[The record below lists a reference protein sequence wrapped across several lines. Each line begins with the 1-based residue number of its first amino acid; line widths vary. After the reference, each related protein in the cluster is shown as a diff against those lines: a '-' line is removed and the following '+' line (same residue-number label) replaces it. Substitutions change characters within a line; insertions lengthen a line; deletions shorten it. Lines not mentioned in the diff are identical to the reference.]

1 MSKRRI
7 AERCLFILLDGL
19 GDRAYPELGD
29 RTPLQ
34 AAHTP
39 NLDAFARRGCCGLL
53 HAARQGIALPSENAH
68 FALFGYQKQ
77 EFPGRGLFEALGAGL
92 DIRPGDIAFL
102 VHFGEAEVR
111 EQTLFLKKHRP
122 KTSEEEAKAFIK
134 AIASYTWN
142 ARNGTGGNST
152 EKTEDILVDY
162 LPTKGLDG
170 ILRLR
175 GKGLSRQVTDTSPP
189 QHDHPLL
196 MALPYREAEDL
207 PAAQRTAEA
216 LNSYIAWSH
225 DVLSKHPLNQERRK
239 KNQEQINVLVTQRPG
254 TPGQIQPFADR
265 WGMQGASLSSG
276 LMYWGLASYLGM
288 RVEKMTDTD
297 DPGRDL
303 AERLAHA
310 ASLGKGYEFIHV
322 HTKAPDAAAH
332 TKDPSRKVAAIESLD
347 RGIGAMMAELLDGR
361 TVVLLTADHS
371 TPSAGPQIHSGE
383 PVPIA
388 VAGPGIRRDLVNGF
402 DEVQCAPGALGWVQ
416 GRDLMPRVLNCLDR
430 AKLAG
435 LMDTPDD
442 QPYWPGKR
450 KPFRL

>member
-1 MSKRRI
+1 MSTRRS
-7 AERCLFILLDGL
+7 ADRCLLILLDGL
-19 GDRAYPELGD
+19 GDRAYPAQGD

-39 NLDAFARRGCCGLL
+39 NLDAFAQSGSCGLL
-53 HAARQGIALPSENAH
+53 HAARPGIALPSENAH
-68 FALFGYQKQ
+68 FALFGYREQ
-77 EFPGRGLFEALGAGL
+77 EFPGRGLFEALGAEL

-102 VHFGEAEVR
+102 VHFGAAEVR

-122 KTSEEEAKAFIK
+122 KISPEETKAFTE
-134 AIASYTWN
+134 AIASYTWHGN
-142 ARNGTGGNST
+142 NGDET
-152 EKTEDILVDY
+152 EPVQIDY

-175 GKGLSRQVTDTSPP
+175 GKGLSCQVTDTSPP

-207 PAAQRTAEA
+207 PAAQRTAVA
-216 LNSYIAWSH
+216 LNSYIVWSH
-225 DVLSKHPLNQERRK
+225 DILSKHPLNLQRQEK
-239 KNQEQINVLVTQRPG
+239 TQELVNVLVTQRPG
-254 TPGQIQPFADR
+254 TPGQIQSFAER
-265 WGMQGASLSSG
+265 WGIQGASLSSG

-288 RVEKMTDTD
+288 RVEKVKDTD

-303 AERLAHA
+303 AERLRLAD
-310 ASLGKGYEFIHV
+310 SLGKEYEFLHV

-332 TKDPSRKVAAIESLD
+332 TKDPKKKVAAIESLD
-347 RGIGAMMAELLDGR
+347 KGIGEMLPNLLDGR
-361 TVVLLTADHS
+361 TVVIITADHS

-388 VAGPGIRRDLVNGF
+388 VAGPGLRRDLVSGF

-416 GRDLMPRVLNCLDR
+416 GQDLMPMVLNFLDR
-430 AKLAG
+430 AKLIG

-450 KPFRL
+450 TPFRL

>member
-1 MSKRRI
+1 MSTHRS
-7 AERCLFILLDGL
+7 AERCLLILLDGL
-19 GDRAYPELGD
+19 GDRAYPELGN

-39 NLDAFARRGCCGLL
+39 NLNVFAQSGSCGLL
-53 HAARQGIALPSENAH
+53 HAGRPGIALPSENAH
-68 FALFGYQKQ
+68 FALFGYQEQ
-77 EFPGRGLFEALGAGL
+77 EFPGRGLFEALGADL

-102 VHFGEAEVR
+102 IHFGAAEVR
-111 EQTLFLKKHRP
+111 ERTLILKKHRP
-122 KTSEEEAKAFIK
+122 QTSAEETRAFIE
-134 AIASYTWN
+134 AIASYTWY
-142 ARNGTGGNST
+142 GKDDDET
-152 EKTEDILVDY
+152 EPVQIDY
-162 LPTKGLDG
+162 LPTKDLEG

-196 MALPYREAEDL
+196 MALPYRKTED
-207 PAAQRTAEA
+207 PIAAQRTAAA

-225 DVLSKHPLNQERRK
+225 TTLSKHPLNLKRQKNKQELV
-239 KNQEQINVLVTQRPG
+239 NILVTQRPG
-254 TPGQIQPFADR
+254 TLGQIQPFAER
-265 WGMQGASLSSG
+265 WGIQGASLSSG

-288 RVEKMTDTD
+288 RVEKVKDSD

-303 AERLAHA
+303 AERLAQA
-310 ASLGKGYEFIHV
+310 VSLGKEYEFIHV

-332 TKDPSRKVAAIESLD
+332 TKDPKKKVAAIESLD
-347 RGIGAMMAELLDGR
+347 KGIGQMLPNLLDGR
-361 TVVLLTADHS
+361 TVVIITADHS

-383 PVPIA
+383 PVPIT
-388 VAGPGIRRDLVNGF
+388 VVGPGIRHDLVTGF

-416 GRDLMPRVLNCLDR
+416 GRDLMPMVLNFLDR
-430 AKLAG
+430 AKLVG

-450 KPFRL
+450 VPFQL